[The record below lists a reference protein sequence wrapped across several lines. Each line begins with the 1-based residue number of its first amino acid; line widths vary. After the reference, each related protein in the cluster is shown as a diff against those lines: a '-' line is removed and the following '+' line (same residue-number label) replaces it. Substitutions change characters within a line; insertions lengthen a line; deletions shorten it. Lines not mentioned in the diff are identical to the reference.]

1 MGEVAMVAGAGKAAR
16 DKVTLM
22 STPATGGPAEAAP
35 APPALASAPP
45 ALSGGR
51 RRRGIATGLVRTA
64 RPRQWLKNV
73 LVLAAPGA
81 AGVLTHL
88 HSLLVALAAFGI
100 FCLTASGTYL
110 VNDCLDQAVDAL
122 HPTKRHRPV
131 ASGEVPMALAAT
143 VGGAMMALGIGL
155 AEGLAGWR
163 LASVMGVYVA
173 ITVGYSLWLKDE
185 PVIDLAAVAS
195 GFVLRAV
202 AGGVAVGVVLSNWF
216 LIVASFGSLFMV
228 AGKRHAEHVDLGP
241 GRADHRSTLGAYSL
255 AFLRYV
261 RSVAS
266 AVAIAAYCLWAFE
279 KAAAPHHSALFFEL
293 SIVPFV
299 IAILRYALLLD
310 AGEGGAPEEIV
321 LKERSLQVLGLAWV
335 ALFAMGLYGA

>member
-1 MGEVAMVAGAGKAAR
+1 MAGGDLRPVEVPAVAASAEMGTSLA
-16 DKVTLM
+16 
-22 STPATGGPAEAAP
+22 AAP
-35 APPALASAPP
+35 VTESAAGP
-45 ALSGGR
+45 LSRPGR
-51 RRRGIATGLVRTA
+51 SGIVRGLVRTA
-64 RPRQWLKNV
+64 RPRQWVKNV

-88 HSLLVALAAFGI
+88 HPLLLALGAFGI

-131 ASGEVPMALAAT
+131 ASGAVPMPLAAG
-143 VGGAMMALGIGL
+143 VGAAMMALGIGL
-155 AEGLAGWR
+155 AEALAGWR
-163 LASVMGVYVA
+163 LATVMGIYVG
-173 ITVGYSLWLKDE
+173 ITVAYSLWLKNE
-185 PVIDLAAVAS
+185 PVIDLASVAS
-195 GFVLRAV
+195 GFVLRAI

-241 GRADHRSTLGAYSL
+241 SRADHRATLGAYSL
-255 AFLRYV
+255 AFLRYI

-266 AVAIAAYCLWAFE
+266 AVAITAYCVWAFE
-279 KAAAPHHSALFFEL
+279 KAAAPHHTALFFEL

-299 IAILRYALLLD
+299 IAVLRYALLLD
-310 AGEGGAPEEIV
+310 AGQGGAPEEIV
-321 LKERSLQVLGLAWV
+321 LKERSLQVLGLAWAV
-335 ALFAMGLYGA
+335 LFAMGLYGA